1 MKTIQDF
8 FTIYKQSALE
18 RDIEQMIALYHK
30 DVLIFDLW
38 EHGYQ
43 TGLAAWSVVIRDW
56 LGSLGEEKVK
66 VLFEMIATQEDGNI
80 GFASALITYQA
91 ISPDNSI
98 IRSMKNR
105 ITLGFSKVKGNWK
118 VIHQHTSAP
127 LNGDLQGILD
137 F

>member
-8 FTIYKQSALE
+8 FTIYKQTTWE
-18 RDIEQMIALYHK
+18 KDTEQMIALYHK
-30 DVLIFDLW
+30 DVVIFDMW
-38 EHGYQ
+38 EYGYQ
-43 TGLAAWSVVIRDW
+43 TGLATWSMVIKDW

-66 VLFEMIATQEDGNI
+66 VLFEMIAIQEDGDI

-91 ISPDNSI
+91 ISPDNTI

-105 ITLGFSKVKGNWK
+105 ITLGFSRGEGNWK

-127 LNGDLQGILD
+127 LDGDLQGILD
-137 F
+137 I

>member
-8 FTIYKQSALE
+8 FNLYRQTAWEK
-18 RDIEQMIALYHK
+18 DTEQMIALYHE
-30 DVLIFDLW
+30 DVVIFDMW

-43 TGLAAWSVVIRDW
+43 NGLATWYMGIKDW

-91 ISPDNSI
+91 ISPNNTI
-98 IRSMKNR
+98 VRSMKNR
-105 ITLGFSKVKGNWK
+105 ITLGFRRVQGNWK

-137 F
+137 I